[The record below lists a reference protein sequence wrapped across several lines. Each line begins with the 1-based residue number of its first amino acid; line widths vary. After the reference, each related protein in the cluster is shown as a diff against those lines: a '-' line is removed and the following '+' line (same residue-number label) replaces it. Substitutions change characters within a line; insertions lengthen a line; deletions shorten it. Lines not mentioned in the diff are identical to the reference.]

1 MKRIWHWNRES
12 TLTISGDRH
21 LREKTTQTN
30 EIYLWA
36 PKCGAV
42 VNLGAMQIYIYV
54 FSMKKDNFHASHFYY
69 WHSILLIVVCC
80 PRLIRGAQ
88 YRAYRTKHWIYFGIW
103 FVATFFFLPLYR
115 KIPGLFSRQKSNF
128 FRVTEVWNKRKS
140 EKSEHIRIDKRTTRK
155 RAAERS
161 SMHLYQ
167 SQLKNCIRK

>member
-12 TLTISGDRH
+12 TLTISGGRH

-80 PRLIRGAQ
+80 LRLIRGAQ
-88 YRAYRTKHWIYFGIW
+88 YRANRTEQNTESTLVSGLLLH
-103 FVATFFFLPLYR
+103 FFFFYSIVKFRGFSPGR
-115 KIPGLFSRQKSNF
+115 KAIFSG
-128 FRVTEVWNKRKS
+128 
-140 EKSEHIRIDKRTTRK
+140 
-155 RAAERS
+155 
-161 SMHLYQ
+161 
-167 SQLKNCIRK
+167 